1 MIEKFTLKQYKK
13 QPLNQ
18 GTTYFS
24 HLKLFSVIFHNFL
37 ALENCTTEFHH
48 FPDFSNL
55 TNPETKRFRIQNN
68 MSQGTI
74 IYLPWNCKTDWFT
87 ISFSNKL
94 EALRNFI
101 GSDITTTFW
110 HVADTS
116 LRYIGAVIGQPM
128 AVWMFL
134 GQFIV
139 PDDAVSLLTKQ
150 IWQIMCDYWLLLSG
164 RAGQEKLW
172 PKAIM
177 YGLSIERSVHND
189 QEPNIFTPLAQEV
202 SQ

>member
-1 MIEKFTLKQYKK
+1 
-13 QPLNQ
+13 
-18 GTTYFS
+18 
-24 HLKLFSVIFHNFL
+24 
-37 ALENCTTEFHH
+37 
-48 FPDFSNL
+48 
-55 TNPETKRFRIQNN
+55 

-94 EALRNFI
+94 VALRNFI

-128 AVWMFL
+128 AVWVFL
-134 GQFIV
+134 VQFIV

-150 IWQIMCDYWLLLSG
+150 I
-164 RAGQEKLW
+164 
-172 PKAIM
+172 
-177 YGLSIERSVHND
+177 
-189 QEPNIFTPLAQEV
+189 
-202 SQ
+202 

>member
-1 MIEKFTLKQYKK
+1 
-13 QPLNQ
+13 
-18 GTTYFS
+18 
-24 HLKLFSVIFHNFL
+24 
-37 ALENCTTEFHH
+37 
-48 FPDFSNL
+48 
-55 TNPETKRFRIQNN
+55 

-150 IWQIMCDYWLLLSG
+150 I
-164 RAGQEKLW
+164 
-172 PKAIM
+172 
-177 YGLSIERSVHND
+177 
-189 QEPNIFTPLAQEV
+189 
-202 SQ
+202 